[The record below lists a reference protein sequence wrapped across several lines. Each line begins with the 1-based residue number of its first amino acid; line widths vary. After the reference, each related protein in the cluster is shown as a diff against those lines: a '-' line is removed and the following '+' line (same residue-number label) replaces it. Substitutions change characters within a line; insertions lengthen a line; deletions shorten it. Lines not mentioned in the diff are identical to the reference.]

1 MKFKMS
7 MVPLL
12 PGTLL
17 LVIGSVA
24 LLQGSAG
31 EAFPV
36 LTVGLLLLIL
46 GVLMDIRSELERR

>member
-7 MVPLL
+7 TVPLL

-17 LVIGSVA
+17 LVIGSLA
-24 LLQGSAG
+24 LLQGAAG

-36 LTVGLLLLIL
+36 LAVGLLLLIL
-46 GVLMDIRSELERR
+46 SVLMDIRSELERR

>member
-7 MVPLL
+7 TVPLL
-12 PGTLL
+12 FGTLL

-24 LLQGSAG
+24 LLQGAAG

-46 GVLMDIRSELERR
+46 SVLMDIRSDLERR

>member
-1 MKFKMS
+1 MS
-7 MVPLL
+7 TVPLL

-24 LLQGSAG
+24 LLQGAAG

-36 LTVGLLLLIL
+36 LAVGLLLLIL
-46 GVLMDIRSELERR
+46 SVLMDIRSELERR